1 MKKKMNECHTNDKR
15 KKLNNLSKK
24 KIDIY
29 SMNRVSYTSVLTVYC
44 WSNSASIASHFTGR
58 RPWNRDELSCI
69 FEYFFHNW
77 SSIVTT
83 MKTNCINY
91 NYAWWKNNQCLLN
104 VNQGKVSFGFKTQFS
119 LRLKVCNSCE
129 SYDSKMRS
137 IKMHNL
143 SYTSQRPFF
152 NSINLVW
159 FLITVNSL
167 SRRTAQD
174 YCFYLFKPSVENITT
189 LTWVVLL

>member
-1 MKKKMNECHTNDKR
+1 MNQ
-15 KKLNNLSKK
+15 
-24 KIDIY
+24 
-29 SMNRVSYTSVLTVYC
+29 VSYTSVLTVYC

-77 SSIVTT
+77 SSIITT

-104 VNQGKVSFGFKTQFS
+104 VNQGKVSLGFKTQFS

-143 SYTSQRPFF
+143 SFTSQRPFF

-167 SRRTAQD
+167 SQVCTAQD